1 MGDTSPFALS
11 ATVYSDVLIDKG
23 NVSMEI
29 GPGGSLNGKVGDKFL
44 VPIGRRA
51 FINCDLEDAG
61 GFPNDSSA
69 NPPLPGSVQWFKDGQ
84 LVDLRLFDSSHGNQ
98 LCVDARTAN
107 DSGNYECRVTSR
119 IVNERFGDYTIFQ
132 TDSATSMVMVLCKW
146 IEWLCPICVH
156 IHTRTCTPVCP
167 VLHVYL
173 CKYMNPARL
182 TSFYIVCMVMNM
194 CANLCPV
201 VGVAHISLKAST

>member
-1 MGDTSPFALS
+1 MTRLQFVLS

-23 NVSMEI
+23 NVSVEI

-61 GFPNDSSA
+61 GFPCGPSA
-69 NPPLPGSVQWFKDGQ
+69 NPPLPVSIQWFKDGQ

-98 LCVDARTAN
+98 LCVDVRSAN

-119 IVNERFGDYTIFQ
+119 IVNERPGDDIIFQ
-132 TDSATSMVMVLCKW
+132 TDSATSNVMVLCK
-146 IEWLCPICVH
+146 
-156 IHTRTCTPVCP
+156 
-167 VLHVYL
+167 
-173 CKYMNPARL
+173 
-182 TSFYIVCMVMNM
+182 
-194 CANLCPV
+194 
-201 VGVAHISLKAST
+201 